1 MSAGSDINAALD
13 KLVKDSKAAAANKN
27 ADFFKELYAAQME
40 IFGGE
45 KAFSEN
51 ADMIYGMYQN
61 IDKAKS
67 FACSAEFCEIK
78 LDESNAVAFR
88 FSQGK
93 LSAWT
98 GVENLAD
105 LKQVYAIQIT
115 GQKGATLDIGF
126 NGDTRIVQFRERL
139 NSSYIDSNIVG
150 YLVKGKN
157 KLYLT
162 PGKMPSQ
169 EVEVIITA
177 AKEGEE
183 MDSDTGNVLKW
194 KGIIDKLTELE
205 FDAI

>member
-1 MSAGSDINAALD
+1 MSADSDINTALD
-13 KLVKDSKAAAANKN
+13 KLVEDAKEAAVNKN
-27 ADFFKELYAAQME
+27 ADFFKELYGSQME

-45 KAFSEN
+45 KVFLEN

-61 IDKAKS
+61 IDNAKS
-67 FACSAEFCEIK
+67 YACSAEFCEIL
-78 LDESNAVAFR
+78 LDDSASVAFR
-88 FSQGK
+88 FDQGK
-93 LSAWT
+93 LSAWS

-105 LKQVYAIQIT
+105 LTQVYAIQIN

-126 NGDTRIVQFRERL
+126 NGDKRIVQFRDRL

-162 PGKMPSQ
+162 PNEMPSQ
-169 EVEVIITA
+169 EVEVIITS
-177 AKEGEE
+177 AKEGEIIASE
-183 MDSDTGNVLKW
+183 SGNVLKW
-194 KGIIDKLTELE
+194 KGVIDKLTELE